1 MGRQHANVGIGEIA
15 RIGAVAMSCLA
26 LAHCSAPFARKDSNY
41 SQRVV
46 EDGEPVPKGGGS
58 YRVGRPY
65 NIRGRTYVPAE
76 NPGYRAEGIASWY
89 GPDFHG
95 RLTANGEVYDMHS
108 ISAAHTTMPL
118 PSYARVTNLDNG
130 KSIVVRVNDRG
141 PYVRDRLIDLSIGTA
156 RALDFYGHGLA
167 RVRVEYVGRAPL
179 EGSDDRMLMATL
191 RDGQPAPAPSRVM
204 VASAK
209 PFIPTVGDGRGA
221 PLPSER
227 PFAVGRASSRIAAE
241 SAGDVT
247 SSSAPKPRVRAA
259 SAAPATEPAKE
270 AARGATSDSRSDAR
284 SDARSDSWAEAPSQT
299 SAPSV
304 GFAPGER
311 GALGLMS
318 GRGLY

>member
-1 MGRQHANVGIGEIA
+1 
-15 RIGAVAMSCLA
+15 
-26 LAHCSAPFARKDSNY
+26 
-41 SQRVV
+41 
-46 EDGEPVPKGGGS
+46 VPKGGGS
-58 YRVGRPY
+58 YRVGKPY
-65 NIRGRTYVPAE
+65 EIRGRTYVPAE
-76 NPGYRAEGIASWY
+76 NPSYRAEGIASWY

-130 KSIVVRVNDRG
+130 KSIIVRINDRG

-156 RALDFYGHGLA
+156 KALDFYGHGLA

-191 RDGQPAPAPSRVM
+191 RDGRPAPAPSRVM

-209 PFIPTVGDGRGA
+209 PFIPNAAESRGP

-227 PFAVGRASSRIAAE
+227 PFAVGRPSTRIAEPA
-241 SAGDVT
+241 SDVT
-247 SSSAPKPRVRAA
+247 ASSAPKPSRTRAA
-259 SAAPATEPAKE
+259 SAASMPETMKE
-270 AARGATSDSRSDAR
+270 EV
-284 SDARSDSWAEAPSQT
+284 EAPT
-299 SAPSV
+299 PANVPSS
-304 GFAPGER
+304 GFLPSER